1 MDHQSLLPAE
11 VVPMSVRDEL
21 RNLRMEE
28 QKREAEYLRKREH
41 IESLRQAAYEQAVR
55 TLNSL
60 SELGTVKQENNE
72 LFTVTVGLIV
82 YKIRVTVTDYEQWED
97 RRPVGHKAVAWFD
110 VSQVLPVRKCFPRIE
125 YQHFDRTFARMLYEL
140 GCRY

>member
-28 QKREAEYLRKREH
+28 QKREAEYRRKREH
-41 IESLRQAAYEQAVR
+41 IESLRQAAYEQAVSK
-55 TLNSL
+55 LNSL

-82 YKIRVTVTDYEQWED
+82 YKIRVSVTDYEQYED
-97 RRPVGHKAVAWFD
+97 RRSLGHKAVAWFD
-110 VSQVLPVRKCFPRIE
+110 VSQVLPVRKSFPRIE

>member
-11 VVPMSVRDEL
+11 VVTMSVRDEL

-55 TLNSL
+55 KLNSL

-72 LFTVTVGLIV
+72 LFTVTIGLIV
-82 YKIRVTVTDYEQWED
+82 YKIRVLVTDYEQRED
-97 RRPVGHKAVAWFD
+97 LRVVGHKAVAWFD
-110 VSQVLPVRKCFPRIE
+110 VSQVLPVRKGFPRIE